1 MAEDASPPAPQM
13 TLEEVQAETEL
24 RLRDIGQRFGAL
36 PQEKDELLHL
46 LSVSAAHRTLC
57 FRSSCRALF
66 LLR

>member
-1 MAEDASPPAPQM
+1 M